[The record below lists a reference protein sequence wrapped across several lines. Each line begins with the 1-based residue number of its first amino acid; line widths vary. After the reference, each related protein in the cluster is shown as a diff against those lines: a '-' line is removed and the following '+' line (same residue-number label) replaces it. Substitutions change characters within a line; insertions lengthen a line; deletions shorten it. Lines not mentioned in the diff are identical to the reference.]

1 MGKKNLTPTDGVC
14 AFYRFFSCKQK
25 KNRICKALISDTST
39 RGTRR
44 VMTLVPEAI
53 IPIFLAFFLSL
64 SVGCARQNPTATIA
78 DLKMVAG
85 EQSLVVHTLHAPP
98 FSLVALSPQSS
109 SGPVLRIYIE
119 GDGRAWIT
127 RSQLSADPT
136 PAHPLALV
144 LMKVDGMADKAYLAR
159 PCQYLQT
166 EACANE
172 YWSERR
178 FSPEVIKSMND
189 AMDQLKS
196 MGKYQSLELVGYSGG
211 GTMALLLAAHRD
223 DIHSIR
229 TIAGNLD
236 HKWLNEYHHVTPLAG
251 SLNPPDFADHLAS
264 IPQQHFVGEDDLV
277 VPVGAY
283 QSYRRAFQDTG
294 CLGMTVVS
302 GADHGKGWKENW
314 QHCLEE
320 RPVCRH

>member
-1 MGKKNLTPTDGVC
+1 MCRVISLVAETLLPT
-14 AFYRFFSCKQK
+14 
-25 KNRICKALISDTST
+25 
-39 RGTRR
+39 
-44 VMTLVPEAI
+44 
-53 IPIFLAFFLSL
+53 FLALFLFVSL
-64 SVGCARQNPTATIA
+64 GCARQNLTATSA
-78 DLKMVAG
+78 DLKMVAR

-119 GDGRAWIT
+119 GDGMAWVT
-127 RSQLSADPT
+127 RSKLSADPT
-136 PAHPLALV
+136 PVHPLALV

-159 PCQYLQT
+159 PCQYVQT
-166 EACANE
+166 EVCAKE

-196 MGKYQSLELVGYSGG
+196 TGKYQSLELVGYSGG

-236 HKWLNEYHHVTPLAG
+236 HKWLNEYHHLTPLAG
-251 SLNPPDFADHLAS
+251 SLNPPDFTDHLAS
-264 IPQQHFVGEDDLV
+264 IPQQHFFGEDDRI
-277 VPVGAY
+277 VPVGVY
-283 QSYRRAFQDTG
+283 QSYRSAFQDAR

-302 GADHGKGWKENW
+302 GADHGTGWRENW

-320 RPVCRH
+320 RPICRH